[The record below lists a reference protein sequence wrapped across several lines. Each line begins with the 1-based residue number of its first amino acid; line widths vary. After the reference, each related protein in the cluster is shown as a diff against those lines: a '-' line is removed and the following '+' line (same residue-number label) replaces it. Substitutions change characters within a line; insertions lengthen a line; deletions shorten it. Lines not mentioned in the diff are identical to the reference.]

1 MPISDLLDYYFQDL
15 AQTERPDFCKAV
27 LVEARVFKGSDL
39 LTQEAEST
47 FDKACMDQF
56 KTEARNNWVIA
67 AAAFYVFRKF
77 KAYSLEFYAASV
89 LFETY
94 VRKRPF
100 RAGYPAAEMIWKF
113 KHETSAILGQKN
125 KKALE
130 AAEDAK
136 PVRAPIKREKRL
148 KLVSELRHQLKRERG
163 ADAMR
168 KDLNAALSIH
178 LIVKKDRYAEF

>member
-1 MPISDLLDYYFQDL
+1 MPSSDLLDYYFQDL

-67 AAAFYVFRKF
+67 AAAFYVYKKF
-77 KAYSLEFYAASV
+77 KTYSLEFYAASV

-100 RAGYPAAEMIWKF
+100 RAGYPTAEMIWKF

-136 PVRAPIKREKRL
+136 P
-148 KLVSELRHQLKRERG
+148 
-163 ADAMR
+163 
-168 KDLNAALSIH
+168 
-178 LIVKKDRYAEF
+178 